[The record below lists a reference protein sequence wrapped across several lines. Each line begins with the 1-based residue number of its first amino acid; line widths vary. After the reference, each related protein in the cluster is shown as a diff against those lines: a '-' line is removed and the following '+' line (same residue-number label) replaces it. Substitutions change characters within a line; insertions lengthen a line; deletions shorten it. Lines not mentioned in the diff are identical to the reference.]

1 MKRVLIILIIMI
13 AVGSVLFF
21 GSNFFIPKRSS
32 SGRLQV
38 TTSFYPLYFFTREI
52 AGDKA
57 DVYNI
62 TPAGAE
68 PHDYELTTLD
78 LARIEDSNLLVLNG
92 KRLESW
98 GEKIKDVLSGTDTK
112 VITVGEI
119 GQIAND
125 PHVWLDPVLAKS
137 EVEAIKNGLVLVDS
151 ANASYYESNA
161 ANLTARLE
169 NLDVEF
175 RNGLLSC
182 KKKDFITTHAAF
194 GYLAGEYGLTQTA
207 ISGLSPDEEP
217 SAEKLAGVA
226 DFARKNQVKYIFF
239 ENLLSPKLAETIALE
254 SGART
259 LALNPLEGLSDGEI
273 KNGKNYF
280 SEMKKNLANLK
291 TALVCR

>member
-1 MKRVLIILIIMI
+1 MRRILIILIIV
-13 AVGSVLFF
+13 AVTVSALFI
-21 GSNFFIPKRSS
+21 GRNFFVPKKSVS
-32 SGRLQV
+32 NRLQIS
-38 TTSFYPLYFFTREI
+38 TSFYPLYFFTKEI

-68 PHDYELTTLD
+68 PHDYELTTQD
-78 LARIEDSNLLVLNG
+78 LARIEDGSLLVLNG

-98 GEKIKDVLSGTDTK
+98 GVKIKEVLSGTGTK
-112 VITVGEI
+112 VVTAGEI
-119 GQIAND
+119 GQTADD

-161 ANLTARLE
+161 ANLIARLE

-175 RNGLLSC
+175 RNGLLNC
-182 KKKDFITTHAAF
+182 QKKDFITTHAAF
-194 GYLAGEYGLTQTA
+194 GYLAGEYGLTQVA

-254 SGART
+254 SGAQT
-259 LALNPLEGLSDGEI
+259 LVLNPLEGLSDDEI

-280 SEMKKNLANLK
+280 TEMKNNLANFK